1 MMGVTRNRGF
11 DRGFHMRVMTGCAL
25 AALTLSAAILPA
37 LAASDTGTATVT
49 ILRPITVTK
58 NTDLRFGTVV
68 EPSSGSATVRIDA
81 TGARTTTLD
90 VGGAAFGVSD
100 FTVAG
105 EGGQAVAVSV
115 PATFPINKG
124 PDSLTVTT
132 TAAGDTLNTG
142 AQTLSGSLGS
152 PGVLDVRVG
161 GQITVQST
169 TNSGTYSGVFT
180 VTASYN

>member
-1 MMGVTRNRGF
+1 
-11 DRGFHMRVMTGCAL
+11 MRVKTGYAL
-25 AALTLSAAILPA
+25 AGLLLSATAVPA

-49 ILRPITVTK
+49 ILRPLTVTK

-68 EPSSGSATVRIDA
+68 EPSSGSQTVRIDA

-105 EGGQAVAVSV
+105 EGGQAVTVSV

-124 PDSLTVTT
+124 ADALTVTT

-142 AQTLSGSLGS
+142 VQTLSGALGS

-161 GQITVQST
+161 GQITVLST
-169 TNSGTYSGVFT
+169 TNSGTYSGTFT